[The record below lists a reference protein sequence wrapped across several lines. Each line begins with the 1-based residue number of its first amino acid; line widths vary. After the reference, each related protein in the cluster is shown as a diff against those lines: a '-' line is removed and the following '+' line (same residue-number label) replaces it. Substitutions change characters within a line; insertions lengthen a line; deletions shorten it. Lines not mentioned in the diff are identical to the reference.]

1 MMRILVAAAACAL
14 LVPLAGCNRM
24 SDEEMRSSFRQH
36 AVDSCVS
43 SSRGSPNA
51 SQFDWPRLCGCAID
65 RYMAGKSVNDLQ
77 NANPQDPALRS
88 STQQCAM
95 EQVGGALGTPGAPG
109 EPAAPGGT
117 GAEENGATNAT
128 E

>member
-1 MMRILVAAAACAL
+1 MMRIFVAGAACAL

-24 SDEEMRSSFRQH
+24 SDEQVKADFRQH
-36 AVDSCVS
+36 AVESCVS
-43 SSRGSPNA
+43 SARGSPNA

-65 RYMAGKSVNDLQ
+65 RYMAGKNVSDLQ

-95 EQVGGALGTPGAPG
+95 EQVGGAMGGPGAPG
-109 EPAAPGGT
+109 EPTAPGGA
-117 GAEENGATNAT
+117 AEENGAANTT